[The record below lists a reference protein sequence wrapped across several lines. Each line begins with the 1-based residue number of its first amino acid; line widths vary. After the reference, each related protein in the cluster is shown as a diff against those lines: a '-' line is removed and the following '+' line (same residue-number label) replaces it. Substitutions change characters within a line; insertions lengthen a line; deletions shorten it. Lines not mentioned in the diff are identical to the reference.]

1 MRSSGKV
8 HAKCLAALLALS
20 LAAPLTGHAFVSK
33 GASPPPLNVWSTSGQ
48 NITLSNYKGYVL
60 IIDFFAM
67 NCAPCR
73 LSIPHLIDLN
83 SRYGKKGLQILG
95 VSLDEGADKAVKAYV
110 AEKRITYPVAMANE
124 DIMSDFAIRSIPK
137 LFIINKK
144 GQIIE
149 WYQGYNDE
157 IEKSMETLIKKL
169 LAE

>member
-1 MRSSGKV
+1 MRSSGKIR
-8 HAKCLAALLALS
+8 AKCLAALLTLS
-20 LAAPLTGHAFVSK
+20 LAAPLSGHAMVSK
-33 GASPPPLNVWSTSGQ
+33 GAYAPPLNLWSTSGQ

-60 IIDFFAM
+60 IMDFFGM

-73 LSIPHLIDLN
+73 LSIPHLIELN
-83 SRYGKKGLQILG
+83 KRYNKQGLQILG
-95 VSLDEGADKAVKAYV
+95 VNLDEGADKAVKAYV
-110 AEKRITYPVAMANE
+110 EEKKINYPVAMANE
-124 DIMSDFAIRSIPK
+124 DIVNDYAIRSIPK

-157 IEKSMETLIKKL
+157 IEKSVETLIKKL

>member
-1 MRSSGKV
+1 MRSSGKIR
-8 HAKCLAALLALS
+8 AKCLAALLALS
-20 LAAPLTGHAFVSK
+20 LATPLAGHAMVSK
-33 GASPPPLNVWSTSGQ
+33 GASPPPLNLVSTSGQ

-83 SRYGKKGLQILG
+83 NRYGKKGLQILG
-95 VSLDEGADKAVKAYV
+95 VSLDEGADKAVKAYI
-110 AEKRITYPVAMANE
+110 AEKKINYPVAMANE
-124 DIMSDFAIRSIPK
+124 DMVNDYAIRSIPK

-144 GQIIE
+144 GHIIE
-149 WYQGYNDE
+149 WYQGYNDD
-157 IEKSMETLIKKL
+157 IEKSLETLIKKL